1 MTTTEG
7 VDMEEYGAAV
17 METADFLR
25 DHLVVVPEVGVL
37 TGTGLSASMDS
48 LGADLALD
56 YSKIPNFPVST
67 VESHRGR
74 LVSGF
79 LNGRSVLAMQGRFHL
94 YEGYSPLEVTFP
106 VRVMQALGVTCL
118 VVTNAAGGINLDFS
132 EGDIMVIRDHIN
144 LTGTNP
150 LAGPNKE
157 DWGDRFPDMAHA
169 YDAGL
174 VESAKSAA
182 QRAGFAVRTGVY
194 AGLLGPSL
202 ETPAETRFLKMAGCD
217 AVGFSTVM
225 ENIAGVHAGMKVLGL
240 SVITNINDPD
250 APEKV
255 SVEAVIKTAE
265 NAAPKLDAI
274 LRGIVEQLP

>member
-1 MTTTEG
+1 MKA
-7 VDMEEYGAAV
+7 YGSAV
-17 METADFLR
+17 METVNFLR
-25 DHLVVVPEVGVL
+25 ERLTAVPEVGVL
-37 TGTGLSASMDS
+37 TGTGLSGSMDS
-48 LGADLALD
+48 LGVDLAID

-67 VESHRGR
+67 VETHRGR
-74 LVSGF
+74 LVSGT
-79 LNGRSVLAMQGRFHL
+79 LAGRSILAMQGRFHL

-144 LTGTNP
+144 MTGANP
-150 LAGPNKE
+150 LVGPNNGA
-157 DWGDRFPDMAHA
+157 WGDRFPDMVHA
-169 YDAGL
+169 YDTGL
-174 VESAKSAA
+174 VASAQHAA
-182 QRAGFAVRTGVY
+182 KRAGFTVRTGVY

-202 ETPAETRFLKMAGCD
+202 ETPAEIRLLKMTGCD

-250 APEKV
+250 QPEKA
-255 SVEAVIKTAE
+255 SVDAIIKTAE

-274 LRGIVEQLP
+274 LRGIVE